1 VLLTLSRKIGLKQ
14 VASARRP
21 MNAFLAGLFLL
32 SSGTMMYE
40 VVLTRLLSVVSW
52 YYLAFVSVSTAM
64 FGMTAGALFVQ
75 LDQRRFSEDQ
85 LPRRIVQASMAM
97 AVSMPLTLMTMLAV
111 PIEVSYALETIYSF
125 LLFSA
130 IIAVPFF
137 FSGIAV
143 CICLTRSPFPI
154 GKVYFVDLFGAAA
167 GCLGAVAILSLIDA
181 PSAMLGIG
189 AMLFVASAAYAVYAG
204 EYRRIRRSLFYALIM
219 VEFSVFN
226 SFTLHGIQPIW
237 SKGRIDP
244 RQNIAAEAW
253 NAISRVRIYEPV
265 RAVPEMWGPSPRM
278 PPVTF
283 DLMHLNIDND
293 ASTPIYKYKD
303 GLKEFDFLHYDV
315 TSFAYS
321 IRKGGS
327 AAIIGVGG
335 GRDALA
341 AAADGFT
348 RIVGIEVN
356 CNIVDL
362 VMRRLG
368 WFTNLAHLPGFELHC
383 DEGRGYLSR
392 TREKFDII
400 QGSMVD
406 TWAATSA
413 GAMVLSENSLYTVDG
428 WEVFYNHLKPGGL
441 LTFSRWSE
449 GRNPVETLRMF
460 AVGWAT
466 LLQEGVASPGDRI
479 ALVNSG
485 KVSTLLL
492 SNRPFSE
499 QDLERIRSTA
509 HEMDFSVFFLPG
521 QTSAIPELRR
531 VSTAHS
537 LKTLSR
543 LRYLGVLDYSPV
555 YDSAPFFFNFV
566 RFRQLLASPGVA
578 GSSAVVA
585 GNVRALA
592 LLVCFMIAALFLLI
606 IAIGIPLTRWAGLPG
621 ATDATLASGALYF
634 VSIGLGFM
642 LVEMSMMQQLSLL
655 LGQPVYSLVLVLA
668 GLILSSGLGSLASE
682 RLRLSS
688 SGISR
693 IPALV
698 VSVAL
703 ACYATSALPLVHRFA
718 AEQFWVRALICLA
731 LITPCGFLMG
741 FCFPVGLRR
750 MRELGRDDTL
760 AWMWAL
766 NGGASV
772 LATFVASILSM
783 QFSVALPAFVGAAC
797 YLVGALALPWNSA
810 AVVQVR
816 EGCDSSRALSIATD
830 G

>member
-1 VLLTLSRKIGLKQ
+1 MWVLLTLSRKIGFKQ
-14 VASARRP
+14 VASARWA
-21 MNAFLAGLFLL
+21 MNSFLAGLFLL

-64 FGMTAGALFVQ
+64 SGMTAGALFVQ
-75 LDQRRFSEDQ
+75 LDQRRFSKDQ
-85 LPRRIVQASMAM
+85 LPRRVVQASLAM

-111 PIEVSYALETIYSF
+111 PIEVAYALETIYSF

-154 GKVYFVDLFGAAA
+154 GKVYFVDLLGAAV
-167 GCLGAVAILSLIDA
+167 GCVGAVAILSIIDA
-181 PSAMLGIG
+181 PSAMLAIG
-189 AMLFVASAAYAVYAG
+189 ALLFLASAAFSAHAG
-204 EYRRIRRSLFYALIM
+204 QIGHVRQLVFYALVM
-219 VEFSVFN
+219 VEFTGFN
-226 SFTLHGIQPIW
+226 ASTLHGLQPIW
-237 SKGRIDP
+237 SKGRVDT
-244 RQNIAAEAW
+244 RENIAAEAW
-253 NAISRVRIYEPV
+253 NAISRVRIYRPV

-293 ASTPIYKYKD
+293 ASTAIYKYKD

-315 TSFAYS
+315 TSLAYS

-341 AAADGFT
+341 AAADGFN

-362 VMRRLG
+362 VTRRLG
-368 WFTNLAHLPGFELHC
+368 WFTNLAHLPGLELHC
-383 DEGRGYLSR
+383 DEGRSYLSR

-400 QGSMVD
+400 QASMVD

-413 GAMVLSENSLYTVDG
+413 GAMTLSENSLYTVDG

-479 ALVNSG
+479 ALINSG
-485 KVSTLLL
+485 RISTLLL
-492 SNRPFSE
+492 SNRPLSA
-499 QDLERIRSTA
+499 QDIGRIRLTA
-509 HEMDFSVFFLPG
+509 RDMDFSVFFLPG
-521 QTSAIPELRR
+521 QTSAIPELRQ
-531 VSTAHS
+531 VADAHS
-537 LKTLSR
+537 LEALSR
-543 LRYLGVLDYSPV
+543 LRYLGALDYSPV

-566 RFRQLLASPGVA
+566 RFGQLLISPSVL

-592 LLVCFMIAALFLLI
+592 ILVCFMIAALFLLI

-621 ATDATLASGALYF
+621 ARDLTLAGGALYF

-655 LGQPVYSLVLVLA
+655 LGQPIYSLVLVLA

-682 RLRLSS
+682 RLHLPSNA
-688 SGISR
+688 ISR
-693 IPALV
+693 MPALV
-698 VSVAL
+698 VSVML
-703 ACYATSALPLVHRFA
+703 VCYAISALPLVHRFV
-718 AEQFWVRALICLA
+718 QSNS
-731 LITPCGFLMG
+731 GFA
-741 FCFPVGLRR
+741 PSY
-750 MRELGRDDTL
+750 
-760 AWMWAL
+760 AWL
-766 NGGASV
+766 
-772 LATFVASILSM
+772 
-783 QFSVALPAFVGAAC
+783 
-797 YLVGALALPWNSA
+797 
-810 AVVQVR
+810 
-816 EGCDSSRALSIATD
+816 
-830 G
+830 

>member
-1 VLLTLSRKIGLKQ
+1 LTLSRKIGFKQ
-14 VASARRP
+14 VASARWA
-21 MNAFLAGLFLL
+21 MNSFLAGLFLL

-64 FGMTAGALFVQ
+64 SGMTAGALFVQ
-75 LDQRRFSEDQ
+75 LDQRRFSKDQ
-85 LPRRIVQASMAM
+85 LPRRVVQASLAM

-111 PIEVSYALETIYSF
+111 PIEVAYALETIYSF

-154 GKVYFVDLFGAAA
+154 GKVYFVDLLGAAV
-167 GCLGAVAILSLIDA
+167 GCVGAVAILSIIDA
-181 PSAMLGIG
+181 PSAMLAIG
-189 AMLFVASAAYAVYAG
+189 ALLFLASAAFSAHARQIGHV
-204 EYRRIRRSLFYALIM
+204 RQLVFYALVM
-219 VEFSVFN
+219 VEFTGFN
-226 SFTLHGIQPIW
+226 ASTLHGLQPIW
-237 SKGRIDP
+237 SKGRVDT
-244 RQNIAAEAW
+244 RENIAAEAW
-253 NAISRVRIYEPV
+253 NAISRVRIYRPV

-315 TSFAYS
+315 TSLAYS

-341 AAADGFT
+341 AAADGFN

-362 VMRRLG
+362 VTRRLG
-368 WFTNLAHLPGFELHC
+368 WFTNLAHLPGLELHC
-383 DEGRGYLSR
+383 DEGRSYLSR

-400 QGSMVD
+400 QASMVD

-413 GAMVLSENSLYTVDG
+413 GAMTLSENSLYTVDG

-479 ALVNSG
+479 ALINSG
-485 KVSTLLL
+485 RISTLLL
-492 SNRPFSE
+492 SNRPLSA
-499 QDLERIRSTA
+499 QDIGRIRLTA
-509 HEMDFSVFFLPG
+509 RDMDFSVFFLPG
-521 QTSAIPELRR
+521 QTSAIPELRQ
-531 VSTAHS
+531 VADAHS
-537 LKTLSR
+537 LEALSR
-543 LRYLGVLDYSPV
+543 LRYLGALDYSPV

-566 RFRQLLASPGVA
+566 RFGQLLISPSVL

-592 LLVCFMIAALFLLI
+592 ILVCFMIAALFLLI
-606 IAIGIPLTRWAGLPG
+606 IAIGILLTRWAGLPG
-621 ATDATLASGALYF
+621 ARDLTLAGGALYF

-655 LGQPVYSLVLVLA
+655 LGQPIYSLVLVLA

-682 RLRLSS
+682 RLHLPSNA
-688 SGISR
+688 ISR
-693 IPALV
+693 MPALV
-698 VSVAL
+698 VSVML
-703 ACYATSALPLVHRFA
+703 VCYAISALPLVHRFV
-718 AEQFWVRALICLA
+718 AEQFWVRAVICLA
-731 LITPCGFLMG
+731 MITPCGFLMG

-772 LATFVASILSM
+772 FATFVASVLSM
-783 QFSVALPAFVGAAC
+783 QFSIAVPAFVGAAC
-797 YLVGALALPWNSA
+797 YLVGAVALPWSSA
-810 AVVQVR
+810 AAVQVR
-816 EGCDSSRALSIATD
+816 EAYDASDALSIAND